1 MAVPPL
7 TIAVVLFA
15 LIAARIP
22 IPGAIAIFLAS
33 TALSSAMGILS
44 IGAELR
50 AVALFSKRVRESR
63 VFSRQDD
70 EEAVLRCAVAEV
82 WLDSLPPILRWI

>member
-22 IPGAIAIFLAS
+22 ISGGIAIFLAS
-33 TALSSAMGILS
+33 TALSSVLGILS

-50 AVALFSKRVRESR
+50 AVATLSGRLRER
-63 VFSRQDD
+63 RIFSRQDD